1 MTSHLTLLEFNNAV
15 SEAIAAN
22 FNDTYWLTAEVSEA
36 RVASNGHCYLE
47 LIEKDDAGTTV
58 VARAR
63 ANIWRTTYQVLAKR
77 FAQATGST
85 IQSGM
90 KLLIEVSAT
99 FHSAYGYSLTIHNID
114 PAYTLGDIATK
125 RQEILQAL
133 EELGFADLNKQ
144 LTLPRPLRRIAII
157 SSATAAG
164 YGDFMRQLQQSGHPF
179 ECKLFPAIMQG
190 EGVEA
195 SCQQALKSIAREAH
209 LWDCV
214 VIIRGGGA
222 AADLFG
228 FERYALAESVA
239 RFPLPVMTGIGHE
252 RDETVLDY
260 VAHTR
265 HKTPT
270 AVAAFLVDN
279 FETEIALLADLEN
292 RLRQACNYR
301 LQTEHHLLNQIV
313 AQLKF
318 AAQKCI
324 SNESKHL
331 AQLCAKLPLLAK
343 QRIQRDHYEL
353 SLLEQTI
360 ALAHPQRI
368 LNMGYSI
375 VRKQGKTIGST
386 ADLALG
392 EQLSITLKDGSI
404 DTIVTRI

>member
-1 MTSHLTLLEFNNAV
+1 MSHLTLLEFNNAV

-47 LIEKDDAGTTV
+47 LIEKDTSGITV

-77 FAQATGST
+77 FAQATGTT
-85 IQSGM
+85 IQPGM

-99 FHSAYGYSLTIHNID
+99 FHSAYGYSLSIYNID
-114 PAYTLGDIATK
+114 PAYTLGDIASK

-133 EELGFADLNKQ
+133 EELGIADLNKQ
-144 LTLPRPLRRIAII
+144 LPLPRPLRRIAII

-195 SCQQALKSIAREAH
+195 SCQQALKSIAREAR

-228 FERYALAESVA
+228 FERYGLAESVA
-239 RFPLPVMTGIGHE
+239 RFPLPVMIGIGHE
-252 RDETVLDY
+252 RDETVLDF

-279 FETEIALLADLEN
+279 FAAEITQLADLEN
-292 RLRQACNYR
+292 RLRQACNHR
-301 LQTEHHLLNQIV
+301 LQTEDHLLNQIV

-331 AQLCAKLPLLAK
+331 AQLCTTLPLLAK
-343 QRIQRDHYEL
+343 QRIQREHYEL

-375 VRKQGKTIGST
+375 VRKQGKSISST
-386 ADLALG
+386 ADLSIG

-404 DTIVTRI
+404 DTIVTHI